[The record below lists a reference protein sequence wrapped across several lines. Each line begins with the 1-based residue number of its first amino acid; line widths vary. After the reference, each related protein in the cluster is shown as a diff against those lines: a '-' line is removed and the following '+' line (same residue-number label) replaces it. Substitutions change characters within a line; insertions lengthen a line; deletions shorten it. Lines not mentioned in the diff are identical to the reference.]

1 MRYNICLVFLDE
13 LNKVHG
19 SKEEVKDATEN
30 IIEEGTHTE
39 EQSDSPVF
47 TNDNEESAEDENDLY
62 PELENDQNSSLDSVD
77 RSDNEF
83 KMPENF
89 DIPQDYIQE
98 IVPKKSISLQ
108 PEELLANLGV
118 PTNPISLNSSSL
130 TTKSSTAKPVEP
142 ARVSPDLITYYSRD
156 TNSKSTKTTKR
167 HLSGDSKRNRKH
179 QSYVT
184 ELFGECSQESEGPNP
199 DTPKVRKEFE
209 SCGGTATILTENPK
223 SENALGK
230 NLKPIFV

>member
-1 MRYNICLVFLDE
+1 M
-13 LNKVHG
+13 NKVHG
-19 SKEEVKDATEN
+19 SKEEFKDAPEN

-39 EQSDSPVF
+39 EQSDSQLFV
-47 TNDNEESAEDENDLY
+47 NNNEESAEDENDLY
-62 PELENDQNSSLDSVD
+62 PELENDHNSSLDSVD

-118 PTNPISLNSSSL
+118 PTNPIPLNSQSL

-142 ARVSPDLITYYSRD
+142 VRVSPELITYYSRD

-179 QSYVT
+179 QSYVI

-230 NLKPIFV
+230 SLKPFFRLNKEHKIYLP